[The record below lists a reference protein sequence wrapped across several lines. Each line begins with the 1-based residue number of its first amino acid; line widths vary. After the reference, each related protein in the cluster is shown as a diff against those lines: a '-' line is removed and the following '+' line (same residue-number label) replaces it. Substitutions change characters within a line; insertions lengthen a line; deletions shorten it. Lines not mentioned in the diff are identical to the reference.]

1 MVTFRLVGAG
11 KFGVVGGRVCLFPV
25 TVASWARVSAQPLP
39 SGGDVCLAGLGSG
52 FGGQVGARGGWE
64 MKGYRTLRVA
74 GRVTFRCVGAGK
86 SVF

>member
-1 MVTFRLVGAG
+1 MAQRVGFVVTFRLVGAG

-64 MKGYRTLRVA
+64 MNRRLEHRMTP
-74 GRVTFRCVGAGK
+74 TT
-86 SVF
+86 